1 MPDPADLTHA
11 VLLRVAE
18 FLRKLP
24 PEQLAELAD
33 GTAKLSVEPKGGRRP
48 VRVAAPPPV
57 PAEQVRAELARIGD
71 RAAARRWLED
81 QKLTVVQ
88 LRALARALDVA
99 VTSKTKRDDV
109 LDAVVAGTV
118 GRRLDFE
125 AVSRPAP
132 PRF

>member
-24 PEQLAELAD
+24 PDQLVELAD

-48 VRVAAPPPV
+48 ARAAAPPPM
-57 PAEQVRAELARIGD
+57 PADQVRAELVRIGD

-81 QKLTVVQ
+81 QGLKNDQ

-99 VTSKTKRDDV
+99 VTSKTRKDAM
-109 LDAVVAGTV
+109 LDAIVQTTV

-125 AVSRPAP
+125 AVSRPAA